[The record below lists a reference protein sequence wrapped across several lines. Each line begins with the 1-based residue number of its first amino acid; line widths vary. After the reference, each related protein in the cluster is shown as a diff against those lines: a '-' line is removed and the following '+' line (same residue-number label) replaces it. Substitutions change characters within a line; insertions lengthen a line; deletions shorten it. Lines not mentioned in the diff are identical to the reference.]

1 MLWYVSKSITFY
13 DATFINLKTNVV
25 TPVREISVEYQLV
38 VASPLG
44 WAGEWLAVSI
54 CQCHRQFTIAI
65 TGTDRLLLMKERQ
78 YLSDLFE
85 IAATVKRCVHCM
97 RMVLSCCWV
106 NQASAYPVPSVPLY
120 VGQWTS
126 LPWGGGVRVWALRPL
141 SPMFIQCVF
150 KVVHYTT
157 ASLSGKMIALRLKK
171 TLSNKSKALFM
182 IFTVIMYP
190 SCTRYTK
197 LRLSAILVVYFR
209 STDI

>member
-1 MLWYVSKSITFY
+1 MLWYVAKSITFY
-13 DATFINLKTNVV
+13 DVTFINIKTNVV
-25 TPVREISVEYQLV
+25 TPVREISDEYQLV
-38 VASPLG
+38 VANPLG

-120 VGQWTS
+120 VSQWTS
-126 LPWGGGVRVWALRPL
+126 LPWGRGQSVSIQTIISRV
-141 SPMFIQCVF
+141 
-150 KVVHYTT
+150 YTMRFQ
-157 ASLSGKMIALRLKK
+157 SGLLHNR
-171 TLSNKSKALFM
+171 KS
-182 IFTVIMYP
+182 VWEND
-190 SCTRYTK
+190 SS
-197 LRLSAILVVYFR
+197 SAQKNSVK
-209 STDI
+209 